1 MTIALKK
8 AAPRKGAISISMLPL
23 AIEPKEVTQKTIKAK
38 PPEEQRERSGS
49 KRTKQLDVA
58 PLVKMLR
65 AIKDST
71 GLTARQFQVAMLDYE
86 TKNAARVLAICEE
99 EGVQFTPVTHKN
111 INAYLDG
118 WVNQKSYNKAFLRRA
133 TEFFETYTASRK
145 IVNVDMRDIME
156 GWYTKVGI
164 NYRDSSVSPT
174 RALAAIIAPYYLRPV
189 LAKASGTFKLLP
201 IVASDPHF
209 QPYSIEVNPKAANGL
224 TTKSKIESKTIM
236 LDDLSPSQPLLVKD
250 GDEVE
255 FGQILQHAVLMV
267 RNSKTGEV
275 SPSKDH
281 VTLFRW
287 YSQNKRPR
295 SSMQIEA
302 IDAAIDQYL
311 KIKVGGKAH

>member
-1 MTIALKK
+1 MI
-8 AAPRKGAISISMLPL
+8 PL
-23 AIEPKEVTQKTIKAK
+23 AEEAKVTTRKTAQPKAT
-38 PPEEQRERSGS
+38 EEQRERSGS

-58 PLVKMLR
+58 PLVHMLR
-65 AIKDST
+65 AIKDAT

-86 TKNAARVLAICEE
+86 NKNAARVLTICEE
-99 EGVQFTPVTHKN
+99 EGVQFSPVTHKS

-145 IVNVDMRDIME
+145 IVNADMRDIME
-156 GWYTKVGI
+156 GWFRKVGI

-201 IVASDPHF
+201 VKQSDPYF
-209 QPYSIEVNPKAANGL
+209 QPYSIEVTPKATNGL
-224 TTKSKIESKTIM
+224 TTKDAIKVKTLI
-236 LDDLSPSQPLLVKD
+236 LDDLSPLHPLLVED
-250 GDEVE
+250 GQEVE
-255 FGQILQHAVLMV
+255 FGQILQHSLLMV
-267 RNSKTGEV
+267 RNSATGEV

-302 IDAAIDQYL
+302 IDSAIEQYL
-311 KIKVGGKAH
+311 KAKAESKAH

>member
-8 AAPRKGAISISMLPL
+8 ATPDKGTIKISMIPL
-23 AIEPKEVTQKTIKAK
+23 AEEPKAAAKKAQKPKSD
-38 PPEEQRERSGS
+38 EEQRDRSGS

-58 PLVKMLR
+58 PLVHMLR
-65 AIKDST
+65 SIKDST

-86 TKNAARVLAICEE
+86 NKNAARVLAICEE

-118 WVNQKSYNKAFLRRA
+118 WVNQKSYNQAFLRRA
-133 TEFFETYTASRK
+133 TEFFEVYTASRK
-145 IVNVDMRDIME
+145 IVNIDMRDIME
-156 GWYTKVGI
+156 GWFRKVGI

-201 IVASDPHF
+201 VKKSDPYF
-209 QPYSIEVNPKAANGL
+209 QPYSIEVTPRAANGL
-224 TTKSKIESKTIM
+224 TTKEAIATKTM
-236 LDDLSPSQPLLVKD
+236 TLDDLSPLYPLLVED
-250 GDEVE
+250 GQQVE
-255 FGQILQHAVLMV
+255 FGQMLQHCPLMV
-267 RNSKTGEV
+267 RNIETGEV

-302 IDAAIDQYL
+302 IDSAIEKYL
-311 KIKVGGKAH
+311 EAKAKASKH